1 MNPFANGMAE
11 TPIENIP
18 VMLELEYLAHSAL
31 IGAVL
36 MLLLVWTSQT
46 SKKDGKSS
54 SKDTKAMSSSE
65 VLLNA
70 SNVLFLSFGMT
81 GVMLLVNNNLARA
94 FAIGAAIALV
104 RFRVKF
110 DSKSVGMSLFYA
122 LLTGMACGVGEV
134 STAYAI
140 VGFYGV
146 LQFCVVNAAK
156 SIDAREKKSVIAE
169 VPNQPIIVVEQKQ
182 LTEQKHAPSQP
193 AMLDV

>member
-1 MNPFANGMAE
+1 MNPFVNAMSDA
-11 TPIENIP
+11 PMQNISVP
-18 VMLELEYLAHSAL
+18 QELEYLGHSAL

-36 MLLLVWTSQT
+36 MLILVWTSQN
-46 SKKDGKSS
+46 SKKENG
-54 SKDTKAMSSSE
+54 KAMSSAE
-65 VLLNA
+65 ILLNA

-134 STAYAI
+134 ATAYAI
-140 VGFYGV
+140 LTFFGV
-146 LQFCVVNAAK
+146 MQFCVVNAAK
-156 SIDAREKKSVIAE
+156 ALDARENKSVIAS
-169 VPNQPIIVVEQKQ
+169 VPTQPIIVVEQKYAV
-182 LTEQKHAPSQP
+182 EQNSSPSHTL
-193 AMLDV
+193 AEA

>member
-1 MNPFANGMAE
+1 MGQHQLLQLAE
-11 TPIENIP
+11 SQIQNIP
-18 VMLELEYLAHSAL
+18 VPQELEYLGHSAL
-31 IGAVL
+31 IGGLL
-36 MLLLVWTSQT
+36 MLLLVWTAQV
-46 SKKDGKSS
+46 SKKDS
-54 SKDTKAMSSSE
+54 SKPMGSAE
-65 VLLNA
+65 ILLNA

-134 STAYAI
+134 TTAYAI
-140 VGFYGV
+140 VTFYGV

-156 SIDAREKKSVIAE
+156 AIDAREKKAVIAS
-169 VPNQPIIVVEQKQ
+169 VPNQPIIVVEQHHSPNK
-182 LTEQKHAPSQP
+182 P
-193 AMLDV
+193 ALLDV